1 MTVWGPGVPGRGE
14 SEQKTR
20 GRSEGPWA
28 VEAGSRGGPTGGSQP
43 GQECGSHFRM
53 EGEAGD
59 WLRNQL
65 QFPRDKTGTPGEGVG
80 PPAG

>member
-1 MTVWGPGVPGRGE
+1 MGSGGR
-14 SEQKTR
+14 QQ
-20 GRSEGPWA
+20 GRSH
-28 VEAGSRGGPTGGSQP
+28 RGSQP